1 MGDEMEGSDSTL
13 TLQELSVDTKAA
25 KVLISS
31 SGNKQEETEGS
42 ASNLDQK
49 ESSADSITEKE
60 LASKP
65 GNQKEENEQSDSNLE
80 LRETSAESTAAKE
93 LVFSPKNQQEKNAE
107 SKFGKE
113 LESSFDNQQEKIE
126 GTHSNSSAA
135 KELESCYGKE
145 VLNSNSTNNSS
156 EFTTDKYCDRKQ
168 EKMGESDSN
177 SALPDI
183 DNTIVESEETCT
195 GELEVKG
202 DLELEEFK
210 ETVTESSDVKGDSEL
225 NIQKTSAEFSKK
237 NEKGS
242 KEFLPEIVESV
253 VAITSLKVF
262 TSSENQKE
270 EKRDSEATGPEPTI
284 EKKVASFTTNQEER
298 SDSDIKQ
305 EDSESDS
312 NKQQAMVE
320 FPSDFN
326 LKKAQDTD
334 LALAEKRVD
343 PHIEDKIESCSEK
356 TSENIAISDTVL
368 VNREIESSIEEKW
381 NNEKPKDDDDKNK
394 ELGPDTKNQSSNKDG
409 EAKKTSEEN

>member
-1 MGDEMEGSDSTL
+1 M
-13 TLQELSVDTKAA
+13 
-25 KVLISS
+25 
-31 SGNKQEETEGS
+31 GS
-42 ASNLDQK
+42 A
-49 ESSADSITEKE
+49 TEKE
-60 LASKP
+60 LESKP

-113 LESSFDNQQEKIE
+113 LESSSDRKQEKKE
-126 GTHSNSSAA
+126 ESDSNLLEQEISANLPTKQEENKSSNLVLHEMREDSTTS
-135 KELESCYGKE
+135 KESGSICEKQ
-145 VLNSNSTNNSS
+145 
-156 EFTTDKYCDRKQ
+156 Q

-202 DLELEEFK
+202 DLELSEFK

-242 KEFLPEIVESV
+242 KEFLPEIMESV

-284 EKKVASFTTNQEER
+284 EKKVASFTTNQ
-298 SDSDIKQ
+298 
-305 EDSESDS
+305 
-312 NKQQAMVE
+312 
-320 FPSDFN
+320 
-326 LKKAQDTD
+326 
-334 LALAEKRVD
+334 
-343 PHIEDKIESCSEK
+343 
-356 TSENIAISDTVL
+356 
-368 VNREIESSIEEKW
+368 
-381 NNEKPKDDDDKNK
+381 
-394 ELGPDTKNQSSNKDG
+394 
-409 EAKKTSEEN
+409 